1 MKFTVFA
8 SVLMLGAASALADS
22 VQGRFPARKC
32 GTAHV
37 DAAAEAK
44 NQQLIKAYS
53 QQAVQ
58 ASYKRTVP
66 VYWHTITDGSKG
78 SLSSSQIQSQID
90 VLNTDFAKAGY
101 SFHLVGSDSTL
112 NPDWFHSANIST
124 SQEVAMK
131 ASLHRGGANALN
143 IYTVHTNKA
152 IGWGT
157 LPSDYSSAPSYD
169 GIVINHG
176 TLPGG
181 PWPPAG
187 LGRTATHEVGHWLGL
202 YHVFDG
208 GCTGNGDFVDDTPAQ
223 ATQTEGCPSFQ
234 DSCPGGG
241 VDSIHNFMD
250 YSDDACVNQFTKGQ
264 IMRMHA
270 MSRAYRGI

>member
-169 GIVINHG
+169 GIVINH
-176 TLPGG
+176 
-181 PWPPAG
+181 A
-187 LGRTATHEVGHWLGL
+187 
-202 YHVFDG
+202 
-208 GCTGNGDFVDDTPAQ
+208 AQ